1 MTKLSHQ
8 LTENVKLLQKA
19 VLIHNG
25 EALLLKRSADSKS
38 RPEKWD
44 LPGGNSEW
52 PSENQ
57 SGFGL
62 HQGDIAREI
71 REETELAVEE
81 QKFTIENLTYFN
93 TFFDQN
99 KQIFSVICGWKYFL
113 PTDFDR
119 SQIKIS
125 SEHIAA
131 EWTSLENLSQF
142 DFGGEYGEFVKQ
154 MIQKSLL

>member
-1 MTKLSHQ
+1 MAKLSHQ
-8 LTENVKLLQKA
+8 LTENVKLLQKT

-25 EALLLKRSADSKS
+25 EALLLKRSSDSKS

-52 PSENQ
+52 PDQNQ

-62 HQGDIAREI
+62 HQLDIAREI
-71 REETELAVEE
+71 IEETAVTVNKE
-81 QKFTIENLTYFN
+81 KFTLENLVYFD

-99 KQIFSVICGWKYFL
+99 KQIYSIICGWKYFL
-113 PTDFDR
+113 PDDFDR
-119 SQIKIS
+119 LQIKIS
-125 SEHIAA
+125 TEHIEANWA
-131 EWTSLENLSQF
+131 NSNNLSQF
-142 DFGGEYGEFVKQ
+142 DFGGEHGEFVKQ

>member
-1 MTKLSHQ
+1 MAKLSHQ

-25 EALLLKRSADSKS
+25 EALLLKRSVDSKS

-62 HQGDIAREI
+62 HQLDIAREI
-71 REETELAVEE
+71 TEETGLTTDH
-81 QKFTIENLTYFN
+81 QKFTLENLTYFN
-93 TFFDQN
+93 TFFDKN
-99 KQIFSVICGWKYFL
+99 KQIFSIICGWKYFL

-125 SEHIAA
+125 SEHI
-131 EWTSLENLSQF
+131 ESDWTSLENLSQF
-142 DFGGEYGEFVKQ
+142 DFGGEHGEFVKQ